1 ITACPWCEHGVEV
14 DTVVDDISTNA
25 VVDDISAS
33 DAVVDDSSTNAVVDD
48 ISASASGEQDCS
60 ADGNLASVTKEGY
73 DKLVLDVVSLSI
85 GDASASAVP
94 PPMKQIQEPRRKS
107 ERIKRRPANMQQQVV
122 GDRDLNE
129 EQLFNQLFKARLGHP
144 PYDKYESWYDIALW
158 EEIVKELGSRSL
170 FHNPTITDV
179 LKVVIKYYKEYK
191 SDPELIQK
199 WLSHSL
205 RLNIRHVFDS
215 FTDKYGSLTFD
226 ALETVH
232 SRVRP
237 QSSLSGEI
245 IEYKN
250 DAQALEEL
258 LKVCEEKARRIL
270 PSTSDRM
277 GIREYRKERGFAG
290 PVEGFDCSR
299 NY

>member
-1 ITACPWCEHGVEV
+1 
-14 DTVVDDISTNA
+14 
-25 VVDDISAS
+25 
-33 DAVVDDSSTNAVVDD
+33 
-48 ISASASGEQDCS
+48 
-60 ADGNLASVTKEGY
+60 
-73 DKLVLDVVSLSI
+73 
-85 GDASASAVP
+85 
-94 PPMKQIQEPRRKS
+94 
-107 ERIKRRPANMQQQVV
+107 MQQQVV

-144 PYDKYESWYDIALW
+144 PYDKYEGWYDITLW

-199 WLSHSL
+199 CLSHSL
-205 RLNIRHVFDS
+205 RLNIYRVFSS
-215 FTDKYGSLTFD
+215 FTDKFGSLTFD
-226 ALETVH
+226 ALETMH
-232 SRVRP
+232 SIVRP

-250 DAQALEEL
+250 DAHALEEL

-270 PSTSDRM
+270 TSTSDRK
-277 GIREYRKERGFAG
+277 GIREFRKETGFVGLMALQYG
-290 PVEGFDCSR
+290 EDLTALGITDDEKIWLLQKFNSGSIEYMSLANQPLQTRLNFSENSSR
-299 NY
+299 C